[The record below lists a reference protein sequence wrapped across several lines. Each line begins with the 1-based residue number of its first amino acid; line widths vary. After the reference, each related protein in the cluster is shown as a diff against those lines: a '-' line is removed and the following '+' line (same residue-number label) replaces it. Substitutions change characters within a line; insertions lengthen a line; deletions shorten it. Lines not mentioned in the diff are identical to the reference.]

1 MVAVRQKCSHTMIM
15 GASNITSSMVISE
28 CNDQAETTSEEDV
41 CFDSHSASDPR
52 GPEAEILTDPDCCFN
67 L

>member
-1 MVAVRQKCSHTMIM
+1 
-15 GASNITSSMVISE
+15 MVISE
-28 CNDQAETTSEEDV
+28 CNGQAEAKREEDV

-52 GPEAEILTDPDCCFN
+52 GPEAEILADADCCFN

>member
-1 MVAVRQKCSHTMIM
+1 
-15 GASNITSSMVISE
+15 MVISE

-52 GPEAEILTDPDCCFN
+52 GPEAEILTDPGCCFN